1 VRADRAHFVIGGELF
16 VGAFAPE
23 NIEVVKPK
31 VGHDLLQLPLARNG
45 ADQFLSLQFAQKVLL
60 RLQVFLPHDGLD
72 LLADRLLILRRV
84 VGRLLLFFCGD
95 QSEFASDIRRR
106 DVVLIKFPDVHLDGR
121 ESRQERV
128 RAAVVDALRVKLL
141 VNILVDAEFPNAI
154 DIARAR
160 AERDPIQQV
169 NDFLIVGEL
178 GCCRPCRERGK
189 CRR

>member
-1 VRADRAHFVIGGELF
+1 
-16 VGAFAPE
+16 
-23 NIEVVKPK
+23 
-31 VGHDLLQLPLARNG
+31 
-45 ADQFLSLQFAQKVLL
+45 
-60 RLQVFLPHDGLD
+60 
-72 LLADRLLILRRV
+72 
-84 VGRLLLFFCGD
+84 
-95 QSEFASDIRRR
+95 
-106 DVVLIKFPDVHLDGR
+106 
-121 ESRQERV
+121 
-128 RAAVVDALRVKLL
+128 VKLL